1 MFSIPKKTQD
11 GRYYVKPVDTKTVQ
25 LNNVTVVSVSQDS
38 VTLTLDERSQQ
49 LVSEVDTLVLNSAKE
64 NCESWFS
71 RVVAEKTLDAAYSKS
86 FSSGAVMNVT
96 RPAYHKVY
104 RGRECITDEDSVVD
118 GTVCDVVLELSGIS
132 FTKKTFS
139 PVWKIVQTRL
149 KVVVVPKKKYHE
161 DYLFQDED
169 VPAVEEVSDDD
180 LFV

>member
-38 VTLTLDERSQQ
+38 VTLTLDEKSQE
-49 LVSEVDTLVLNSAKE
+49 LVSSVDALVLNSAKE

-71 RVVAEKTLDAAYSKS
+71 RVVAEKTLEAAYSKS
-86 FSSGAVMNVT
+86 FSSGGVMNVT
-96 RPAYHKVY
+96 KPVYHKVY
-104 RGRECITDEDSVVD
+104 RGRESIEESIEEAT
-118 GTVCDVVLELSGIS
+118 CDVVLELSGVS

-139 PVWKIVQTRL
+139 PVWKILQTRL

-161 DYLFQDED
+161 DYLFQDEE
-169 VPAVEEVSDDD
+169 VQAVEEVSDDD